1 MKNLKS
7 LMLVL
12 VIALTLVSL
21 VGCGGGEKEEA
32 AITSKPEEKPTP
44 AATSTPTH
52 PPATEAGWK
61 TCRVGET
68 CSISIPEDWGGDVEA
83 QVWWPGTADL
93 SLGRPDVSV
102 LCGGTS
108 FMQGE
113 SFEDRVQKFIG
124 TKPISKEKVNVS
136 GLSGFKCVWES
147 GGRTI
152 HKHMGVFLEETIGG
166 GMGMMSF
173 ADCKAPISVYDD
185 YAATFDKIVNSF
197 RGKD

>member
-12 VIALTLVSL
+12 VLALTLVSL

-44 AATSTPTH
+44 AAATSTPTH
-52 PPATEAGWK
+52 PTATEVGWK
-61 TCRVGET
+61 TYHVGP
-68 CSISIPEDWGGDVEA
+68 CSISIPEDWGSDVEA
-83 QVWWPGTADL
+83 QMWWPGAADL
-93 SLGRPDVSV
+93 RLGRPDVSV
-102 LCGGTS
+102 LCGGTPV
-108 FMQGE
+108 MGE
-113 SFEDRVQKFIG
+113 SFEDRLQSYLG
-124 TKPISKEKVNVS
+124 AEPISKERVNVS